1 VKTASVASV
10 RWSKSYGMKPGTTL
24 DGVCVID
31 VASTSAKLLGL
42 LPEVAWLRKTAFNS
56 GKRFQGSANSAK

>member
-1 VKTASVASV
+1 MPSN
-10 RWSKSYGMKPGTTL
+10 PGTTL

-42 LPEVAWLRKTAFNS
+42 LPEATWLGKTAFNS
-56 GKRFQGSANSAK
+56 GKTFSRLGQLGEMNLSFGDLRKPSR